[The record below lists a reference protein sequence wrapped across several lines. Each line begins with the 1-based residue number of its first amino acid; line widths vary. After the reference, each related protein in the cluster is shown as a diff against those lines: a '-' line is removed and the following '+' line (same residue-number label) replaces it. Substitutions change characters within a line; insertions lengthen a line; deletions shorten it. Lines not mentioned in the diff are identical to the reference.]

1 MLNYSYTLKLI
12 INKSVK
18 SLQLI
23 SEAEFSSKTFPKKW
37 SKKEILGHL
46 IDSGVNN
53 LRRFTKAGLDDT
65 YRFERYNQ
73 DRWVEINDYESR
85 QAKDL
90 INLWESINY
99 HIAELLRKI
108 PDERLKRKTT
118 EHNFN
123 EICMLM
129 VEPGSESSLS
139 YLIWDYLYH
148 TEHHLSQIISKY
160 EYELTNFEDD

>member
-1 MLNYSYTLKLI
+1 
-12 INKSVK
+12 VK
-18 SLQLI
+18 SLELI
-23 SEAEFSSKTFPKKW
+23 SEAEFNSKTFPKKW

-46 IDSGVNN
+46 IDSGFNN
-53 LRRFTKAGLDDT
+53 LQRFTRASLEDK

-73 DRWVEINDYESR
+73 DQWVEINDYNSR

-90 INLWESINY
+90 IHLWESINN
-99 HIAELLRKI
+99 HIVALIGKI
-108 PDERLKRKTT
+108 PDEQLIKKTSD
-118 EHNFN
+118 HNFD

-148 TEHHLSQIISKY
+148 MEHHLSQIISKY
-160 EYELTNFEDD
+160 EYELTNFEDE

>member
-1 MLNYSYTLKLI
+1 MLNYAYTLKVI

-23 SEAEFSSKTFPKKW
+23 SEAEFSAKTFPKKW
-37 SKKEILGHL
+37 SKKETLGHL
-46 IDSGVNN
+46 IDSAINN
-53 LRRFTKAGLDDT
+53 LRRFTRASINSD
-65 YRFERYNQ
+65 YHFERYNQ
-73 DRWVEINDYESR
+73 DQWVELNNYKER

-90 INLWESINY
+90 ILLWESINN
-99 HIAELLRKI
+99 HLIALLENI
-108 PDERLKRKTT
+108 PEEVIRRKTSD
-118 EHNFN
+118 HNFD

-129 VEPGSESSLS
+129 VETGSNSSLS

-148 TEHHLSQIISKY
+148 MEHHLSQIISNY

>member
-23 SEAEFSSKTFPKKW
+23 SEAEFSNKTFPKKW
-37 SKKEILGHL
+37 SKKETLGHL
-46 IDSGVNN
+46 IDSGFNN
-53 LRRFTKAGLDDT
+53 LSRFTRASLQND
-65 YRFERYNQ
+65 YHFERYNQ
-73 DRWVEINDYESR
+73 DQWVEVNDYNSR

-90 INLWESINY
+90 ITLWESINT
-99 HIAELLRKI
+99 HIAALISKI
-108 PDERLKRKTT
+108 PDEKLKKKTRD
-118 EHNFN
+118 HNFD

-139 YLIWDYLYH
+139 YLIWDYIYH
-148 TEHHLSQIISKY
+148 LEHHLSQIISKY